1 MLKLLLK
8 LVLVALIANATWRL
22 GSAYVAFYRFK
33 DAVAETARFGN
44 QRSKAELLQRILD
57 LASQYDIPLPTD
69 AVSVR
74 RDDPNHTIIDGS
86 YTQPVDVLPGYRYL
100 CPFSW
105 HVDVFTVGPSK
116 PEPSGALVSPVAIGE
131 GRLAW
136 I

>member
-1 MLKLLLK
+1 LLKLILK

-33 DAVAETARFGN
+33 DAVAETAQFGN
-44 QRSKAELLQRILD
+44 QRSKAELLQRVLE
-57 LASQYDIPLPTD
+57 LASQYDIPLAID
-69 AVSVR
+69 AVSIR

-116 PEPSGALVSPVAIGE
+116 PEPSGAL
-131 GRLAW
+131 
-136 I
+136 